1 MYTVHVNGSIIV
13 VSPPGENGQRNKS
26 IFSLAEITR
35 LLKFP
40 GITRIFL
47 IKIIS
52 GLPSGEIQ
60 VPSTRNVR

>member
-1 MYTVHVNGSIIV
+1 MYVVHVNGEIIV
-13 VSPPGENGQRNKS
+13 VSPPGENSQRNKS

-60 VPSTRNVR
+60 VPSTKKC